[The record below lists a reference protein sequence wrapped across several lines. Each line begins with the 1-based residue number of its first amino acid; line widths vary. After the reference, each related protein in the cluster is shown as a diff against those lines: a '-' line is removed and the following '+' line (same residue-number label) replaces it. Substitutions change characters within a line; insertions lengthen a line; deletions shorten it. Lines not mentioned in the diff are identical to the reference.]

1 MSQKPAPAVK
11 KNPKE
16 NYVIDANFFINL
28 NNMRDFALHV
38 SKFGEVAQKS
48 GAQMFISGQVF
59 DELKFLGGSSSDKFK
74 KWVSVSTVG
83 DPEVTGVKDLLAKR
97 GIKMPAQDN
106 DLTLV
111 ALAQRLQAKG
121 AKTYLVSDDFK
132 LAENVQ
138 ALKSPLEVL
147 ALSAFVLKFQNA
159 TQDPQERRY
168 FKTVRKEILSYTLSY
183 ALQRADIYPAKK
195 KIMWMLERSISVAEE
210 GGMGFKVNTSELGDD
225 ASKAQFV
232 LCDKYLSNR
241 KMSTEE
247 LNAISDFTPFLDEMN
262 LSRKEIERAK
272 ILLGKDDNKGAVK
285 ALGNA
290 SHHLFGNLQVSIAS
304 LSQEKAKFFE
314 RIACAE
320 LARSEFLSAI
330 LLVNVEKIKLALRRL
345 DQAAL
350 YSALAGNAQST
361 LMLNY
366 LKAMILV
373 FNGNYKDAINQYG
386 LTAVLAQHYKNHNF
400 ELKSMVGQ
408 GIALFFTDQQD
419 AAAAVLSIVT
429 GQIQEENANLEEAQ
443 VMLAELGDYF
453 YALGRPDIST
463 KLYGQ
468 SLECATDAGLDNR
481 IPVLIEK
488 LKRSSLTASFKGFS
502 GSDFAAFMDKIYE
515 VKNEEKYNDAIAQL
529 AQFNAQLYQDFP
541 YLTPKGTWVPY
552 LNLPEN
558 LRMVWEVVEIKHLVG
573 EKTLIIAYNDKHG
586 LVGFQVP
593 AKLEI
598 SGVPENYTVELSR
611 KAKVKISSPSE
622 DVRGKYLIR
631 AIVSP
636 DSPDGITLA
645 RAVPRFFQDVKV

>member
-1 MSQKPAPAVK
+1 MSQKPAAAVK
-11 KNPKE
+11 TKPKE

-330 LLVNVEKIKLALRRL
+330 LLVNVEKIKPALRRL

>member
-1 MSQKPAPAVK
+1 MSQKPAAGANA
-11 KNPKE
+11 NPKE
-16 NYVIDANFFINL
+16 NYVVDANFFINL
-28 NNMRDFALHV
+28 NNMHDFALHI

-48 GAQMFISGQVF
+48 GFQMFISGQVF
-59 DELKFLGGSSSDKFK
+59 NELKFLGGAYSEKFK
-74 KWVSVSTVG
+74 KWVAISAIG
-83 DPEVTGVKDLLAKR
+83 DLDVVEVKKLLWNR

-111 ALAQRLQAKG
+111 ALAQRLQEKG
-121 AKTYLVSDDFK
+121 TKTYLVTDDFK
-132 LAENVQ
+132 LAENIQ
-138 ALKSPLEVL
+138 ALKSPVEVL
-147 ALSAFVLKFQNA
+147 ALNAFVLKFQNA

-168 FKTVRKEILSYTLSY
+168 FKNVRKEILSYTLSY
-183 ALQRADIYPAKK
+183 ALQRADTYPAKK
-195 KIMWMLERSISVAEE
+195 KIMWMIERSISVAEE
-210 GGMGFKVNTSELGDD
+210 GGMGFKVNASELGDEL
-225 ASKAQFV
+225 SRTQFA

-247 LNAISDFTPFLDEMN
+247 LNSIGDFTPFLDEIN

-272 ILLGKDDNKGAVK
+272 ILLGKDDYKGAVK

-290 SHHLFGNLQVSIAS
+290 SNHLFGNLQVSIAS
-304 LSQEKAKFFE
+304 LSPEKAKFFE

-320 LARSEFLSAI
+320 LARSEFLYAI
-330 LLVNVEKIKLALRRL
+330 LLVNVEKISLALRRL

-373 FNGNYKDAINQYG
+373 FNGKYKEAINQYG

-429 GQIQEENANLEEAQ
+429 SQIQAENANLEEAQ
-443 VMLAELGDYF
+443 VMLSELGDYF
-453 YALGRPDIST
+453 YALGRPDISIQ
-463 KLYGQ
+463 LFSQ
-468 SLECATDAGLDNR
+468 SLECATDAGLDHR
-481 IPVLIEK
+481 VPALIEK
-488 LKRSSLTASFKGFS
+488 LKRSSLTASFKGIS
-502 GSDFAAFMDKIYE
+502 GSNFSAFIDKLYE
-515 VKNEEKYNDAIAQL
+515 VKNEEKYNEAVAQL
-529 AQFNAQLYQDFP
+529 ALFNAQLYQDFP
-541 YLTPKGTWVPY
+541 YLTPKGKWVSY
-552 LNLPEN
+552 FDLPEN
-558 LRMVWEVVEIKHLVG
+558 LRVVWEVVEIKHLVG
-573 EKTLIIAYNDKHG
+573 EKSLVIAYNDAQG

-593 AKLEI
+593 AKLEVA
-598 SGVPENYTVELSR
+598 GVPENYTVELSR
-611 KAKVKISSPSE
+611 KVKVKITTPSE

-636 DSPDGITLA
+636 DAPDGVNLA
-645 RAVPRFFQDVKV
+645 RVVPRFFQDIKV